1 MSISWP
7 SSKGYQPLAS
17 YGDASYSNPVALLN
31 LLICLLIGKMLVSI
45 GLSYPDYLPPNFDA
59 NFLLGRDGY
68 FWSGYHWA
76 FYLHIFA
83 GPCSLLLGT
92 LLISD
97 RFRRRFPQWHRRLGR
112 IQAVCVLLFV
122 APSGL
127 WMAAY
132 AASGPIAGAG
142 FALLAMATGSS
153 VALGWRAAVLR
164 RFETHRPRCYLLL
177 CSTVIV
183 RVNGGIGDF
192 LGINAEWFYMQTAW
206 TSWLVPLAVFE
217 MVQWSKRKA
226 RHPQLQRMAP
236 SAG

>member
-1 MSISWP
+1 MQTHFTAVLSRFL
-7 SSKGYQPLAS
+7 K
-17 YGDASYSNPVALLN
+17 
-31 LLICLLIGKMLVSI
+31 LLICLLIAKMLVSI
-45 GLSYPDYLPPNFDA
+45 GLSYPDYIPPNFEA
-59 NFLLGRDGY
+59 NFLLGREGY

-83 GPCSLLLGT
+83 GPGSLLLGT
-92 LLISD
+92 LLISE

-112 IQAVCVLLFV
+112 IQAMCVLFLV

-132 AASGPIAGAG
+132 AASGSIAGAG
-142 FALLAMATGSS
+142 FALLAIATGSS

-164 RFETHRPRCYLLL
+164 RFEMHRQWMSRCYLLL

-206 TSWLVPLAVFE
+206 TSWLVPLAAFE
-217 MVQWSKRKA
+217 LVEWFQR
-226 RHPQLQRMAP
+226 RGRNPQVRTILP
-236 SAG
+236 SVR